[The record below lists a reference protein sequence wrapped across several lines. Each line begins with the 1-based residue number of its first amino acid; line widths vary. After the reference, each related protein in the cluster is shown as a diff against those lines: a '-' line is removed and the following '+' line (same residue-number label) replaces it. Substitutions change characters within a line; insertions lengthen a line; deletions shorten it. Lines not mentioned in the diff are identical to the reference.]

1 MKWSPFAVVTLLS
14 LPVSASQVEVLH
26 WWTSGG
32 EAKAVEVL
40 KSEWAERGNQW
51 NDFAVQGGGGKSA
64 MTVLKSRALA
74 ANPPEAANLKGYEL
88 DEWASL
94 GFLRD
99 LSPMAEHLGWYPKMP
114 PMVRDTLSHNGT
126 LMAVPIGIHRINW
139 LWLNRAVFERLGLT
153 PPTDWEQF
161 VTVAKQLKAKGV
173 TPLAIGNEPWQ
184 LTVLFETVVLGE
196 GGKAFYRKAFLEQDP
211 ATLTGPEMV
220 RALTRFQQLRDFVP
234 EKYAGLKWHQATNLL
249 ESGGAAMQIM
259 GDWVKGE
266 LSAGNYRPGED
277 IECLPSPGSAGL
289 FSYNLDSIAMF
300 KQRDPAQLQAQG
312 ELAQLLMTPE
322 FQARFNRVKG
332 SIPALSQPD
341 MRQFDRCAI
350 RSYQDFQQ
358 AEQGGNLLPSM
369 SDGMAVPTNM
379 RQAIMDVLS
388 SFFNDPRANPEQTAL
403 QLERAMRS
411 TRSGTGA
418 EQK

>member
-1 MKWSPFAVVTLLS
+1 MKWFPFAIVTLLS
-14 LPVSASQVEVLH
+14 LPVAASQVEVLH

-40 KSEWAERGNQW
+40 KSEWAEQGNQW

-74 ANPPEAANLKGYEL
+74 ANPPEAAHLKGYEL
-88 DEWASL
+88 HEWASL

-99 LSPMAEHLGWYPKMP
+99 LSPMAEHLGWYPQLS
-114 PMVRDTLSHNGT
+114 PMVRDTLSQNGA
-126 LMAVPIGIHRINW
+126 LMAVPTGIHRVNW
-139 LWLNRAVFERLGLT
+139 LWLNRKLFERLGLT
-153 PPTDWEQF
+153 PPTDWEHF
-161 VTVAKQLKAKGV
+161 MTVAEQLKAQGV

-184 LTVLFETVVLGE
+184 LAVLFETVALGE
-196 GGKAFYRKAFLEQDP
+196 GGKAFYRKAFLEQDS
-211 ATLTGPEMV
+211 ATLTGPDMV
-220 RALTRFQQLRDFVP
+220 RVLTRFQQLRAYVP

-249 ESGGAAMQIM
+249 ESGGAAMQLM

-277 IECLPSPGSAGL
+277 IDCLPSPGSQGL

-312 ELAQLLMTPE
+312 ELARLLMTPR
-322 FQARFNRVKG
+322 FQEEFNRVKG
-332 SIPALSQPD
+332 SIPALTQPD
-341 MRQFDRCAI
+341 MSKFDRCAI
-350 RSYQDFQQ
+350 RSYHDFQL
-358 AEQGGNLLPSM
+358 AERDGNLLPSM
-369 SDGMAVPTNM
+369 AEGMAVPTNM
-379 RQAIMDVLS
+379 RQGIMDVLS
-388 SFFNDPRANPEQTAL
+388 SFFNDPKANPEQTAQ

-411 TRSGTGA
+411 TRSGA

>member
-1 MKWSPFAVVTLLS
+1 MKLFPFAIVALLS
-14 LPVSASQVEVLH
+14 LPVAASQVEVLH

-40 KSEWAERGNQW
+40 KSEWAEQGNQW

-74 ANPPEAANLKGYEL
+74 ANPPEAAHLKGYEL
-88 DEWASL
+88 HEWASL

-99 LSPMAEHLGWYPKMP
+99 LSPMAEHLGWYPQLS
-114 PMVRDTLSHNGT
+114 PMVRDTLSQNGA
-126 LMAVPIGIHRINW
+126 LMAVPTGIHRVNW
-139 LWLNRAVFERLGLT
+139 LWLNRKLFERLGLT
-153 PPTDWEQF
+153 PPTNWAQF
-161 VTVAKQLKAKGV
+161 VAVAEQLKAQGV

-184 LTVLFETVVLGE
+184 LAVLFETVALGE
-196 GGKAFYRKAFLEQDP
+196 GGKAFYRKAFLEQDS
-211 ATLTGPEMV
+211 ATLTGPDMV
-220 RALTRFQQLRDFVP
+220 RVLTRFQQLRAYVP

-277 IECLPSPGSAGL
+277 IDCLPSPGSQGL

-312 ELAQLLMTPE
+312 ELARLLMTPR
-322 FQARFNRVKG
+322 FQEEFNRVKG
-332 SIPALSQPD
+332 SIPALTQPD
-341 MRQFDRCAI
+341 MSKFDRCAI
-350 RSYQDFQQ
+350 RSYQDFLH
-358 AEQGGNLLPSM
+358 AEQQDNLLPSM
-369 SDGMAVPTNM
+369 AEGMAVPTNM
-379 RQAIMDVLS
+379 RQGIMDVLS
-388 SFFNDPRANPEQTAL
+388 SFFNDSRANPEQTAQ

-411 TRSGTGA
+411 TRSGA

>member
-1 MKWSPFAVVTLLS
+1 MKLFPFAIVALLS
-14 LPVSASQVEVLH
+14 LPVAASQVEVLH

-40 KSEWAERGNQW
+40 KSEWAEQGNQW

-74 ANPPEAANLKGYEL
+74 ANPPEAAHLKGYEL
-88 DEWASL
+88 HEWASL

-99 LSPMAEHLGWYPKMP
+99 LSPMAEHLGWYPQLS
-114 PMVRDTLSHNGT
+114 PMVRDTLSQNGA
-126 LMAVPIGIHRINW
+126 LMAVPTGIHRVNW
-139 LWLNRAVFERLGLT
+139 LWLNRKLFERLGLT
-153 PPTDWEQF
+153 PPTDWEHF
-161 VTVAKQLKAKGV
+161 MTVAEQLKAQGV

-184 LTVLFETVVLGE
+184 LAVLFETVALGE
-196 GGKAFYRKAFLEQDP
+196 GGKAFYRKAFLEQDS
-211 ATLTGPEMV
+211 ATLTGPDMV
-220 RALTRFQQLRDFVP
+220 RVLTRFQQLRAYVP

-277 IECLPSPGSAGL
+277 IECLPSPGSARL

-312 ELAQLLMTPE
+312 ELARLLMTPR
-322 FQARFNRVKG
+322 FQEAFNRVKG
-332 SIPALSQPD
+332 SIPALIKPD
-341 MRQFDRCAI
+341 MSKFDRCAI
-350 RSYQDFQQ
+350 RSYQDFLH
-358 AEQGGNLLPSM
+358 AEQQDNLLPSM
-369 SDGMAVPTNM
+369 AEGMAVPTNM
-379 RQAIMDVLS
+379 RQGIMDVLS
-388 SFFNDPRANPEQTAL
+388 GFFNDARANPEQTAQ

-411 TRSGTGA
+411 TRSGA

>member
-1 MKWSPFAVVTLLS
+1 MKWLSFSVIALLS
-14 LPVSASQVEVLH
+14 LPVGASQVEVLH

-40 KSEWAERGNQW
+40 KSEWAEQGNQW

-74 ANPPEAANLKGYEL
+74 ANPPEAAHLKGYEL
-88 DEWASL
+88 HEWASL

-99 LSPMAEHLGWYPKMP
+99 LSPMAEHLGWYPQLS
-114 PMVRDTLSHNGT
+114 PMVRDTLSQNGA
-126 LMAVPIGIHRINW
+126 LMAVPTGIHRVNW
-139 LWLNRAVFERLGLT
+139 LWLNRKLFERLGLT
-153 PPTDWEQF
+153 PPTDWEHF
-161 VTVAKQLKAKGV
+161 MTVAEQLKAQGV

-184 LTVLFETVVLGE
+184 LAVLFETVALGE
-196 GGKAFYRKAFLEQDP
+196 GGKAFYRKAFLEQDS
-211 ATLTGPEMV
+211 ATLTGPDMV
-220 RALTRFQQLRDFVP
+220 RVLTRFQQLRAYVP

-277 IECLPSPGSAGL
+277 IDCLPSPGSQGL

-312 ELAQLLMTPE
+312 ELARLLMTPR
-322 FQARFNRVKG
+322 FQEEFNRVKG
-332 SIPALSQPD
+332 SIPALTQPD
-341 MRQFDRCAI
+341 MSKFDRCAI
-350 RSYQDFQQ
+350 RSYHDFQL
-358 AEQGGNLLPSM
+358 AERDGNLLPSM
-369 SDGMAVPTNM
+369 AEGMAVPTNM
-379 RQAIMDVLS
+379 RQGIMDVLS
-388 SFFNDPRANPEQTAL
+388 SFFNDARANPEQTAQ

-411 TRSGTGA
+411 TRSGA

>member
-1 MKWSPFAVVTLLS
+1 MKLFPFAIVALLS
-14 LPVSASQVEVLH
+14 LPVGASQVEVLH

-40 KSEWAERGNQW
+40 KSEWAEQGNQW

-74 ANPPEAANLKGYEL
+74 ANPPEAAHLKGYEL
-88 DEWASL
+88 HEWASL

-99 LSPMAEHLGWYPKMP
+99 LSPMAEHLGWYPQLS
-114 PMVRDTLSHNGT
+114 PMVRDTLSQNGA
-126 LMAVPIGIHRINW
+126 LMAVPTGIHRVNW
-139 LWLNRAVFERLGLT
+139 LWLNRKLFERLGLT
-153 PPTDWEQF
+153 PPADWAQF
-161 VTVAKQLKAKGV
+161 VVVADKLKAQGV

-184 LTVLFETVVLGE
+184 LAVLFETVALGE
-196 GGKAFYRKAFLEQDP
+196 GGKAFYRKAFLEQDS
-211 ATLTGPEMV
+211 ATLTGPDMV
-220 RALTRFQQLRDFVP
+220 RVLTRFQQLRAYVP
-234 EKYAGLKWHQATNLL
+234 EKYTGLKWHQATNLL

-277 IECLPSPGSAGL
+277 IDCLPSPGSQGL

-312 ELAQLLMTPE
+312 ELARLLMTPR
-322 FQARFNRVKG
+322 FQEEFNRVKG
-332 SIPALSQPD
+332 SIPALTKPD
-341 MRQFDRCAI
+341 MSKFDRCAI
-350 RSYQDFQQ
+350 RSYQDFLH
-358 AEQGGNLLPSM
+358 AEQQDNLLPSM
-369 SDGMAVPTNM
+369 AEGMAVPTNM
-379 RQAIMDVLS
+379 RQGIMDVLS
-388 SFFNDPRANPEQTAL
+388 SFFNDPNANPEQTAQ

-411 TRSGTGA
+411 TRSGA